1 MPREPKEE
9 NLRLRSLLDE
19 AGMSNKGLARRVVDL
34 AAIQGLAGV
43 RCDHTS
49 VLRWLA
55 GEQPRPPVPELVAVV
70 LSNALGR
77 KISETEM
84 GMTPSNLPAS
94 GCLPQQGMPHPD
106 DGDRAQDVTLGDH
119 RRRLVNRHHCT
130 SAVSSISGSLTR
142 SAPCAR
148 YKSCG

>member
-1 MPREPKEE
+1 MPNRESQSPGRGGRHVPREPKEE

-19 AGMSNKGLARRVVDL
+19 AAMSNKGLARRVVDL

-77 KISETEM
+77 KIPETEL
-84 GMTPSNLPAS
+84 GMDCRAPGPS
-94 GCLPQQGMPHPD
+94 
-106 DGDRAQDVTLGDH
+106 
-119 RRRLVNRHHCT
+119 
-130 SAVSSISGSLTR
+130 
-142 SAPCAR
+142 
-148 YKSCG
+148 